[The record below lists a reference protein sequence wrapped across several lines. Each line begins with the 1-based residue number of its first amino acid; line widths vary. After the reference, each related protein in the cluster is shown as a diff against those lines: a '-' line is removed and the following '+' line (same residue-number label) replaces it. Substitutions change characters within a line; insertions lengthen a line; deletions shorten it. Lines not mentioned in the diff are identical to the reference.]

1 MKSFEFRK
9 LIQETLNEVLKE
21 NQLDEMAKI
30 AGDLKSAIEK
40 VIQDNPD
47 LDGLPLKKAIK
58 ADSDVQSALAGD
70 DLYDNQLNKFI
81 ALTKGERELGQ
92 RGRKP
97 GSDSDTP
104 KAPREPGAETRGRK
118 GYAPLSDEQEQEKQ
132 ELLNTLSDKLK
143 AGIDISISDDP
154 QILDAKNRLYSLIG
168 KVATTKL
175 LTAAMER
182 KRGRKPGS
190 GNASTNI
197 VSSTKK
203 LGGSESLNDFFVN
216 MTSKKKEVLDNV
228 VLALDMLQKG
238 TPLSDEELKNAISS
252 LSPFYKGT
260 KADLLQTLSD
270 LSTDEKAMKAIQSK
284 VINTDRPDKTKSYVK
299 PDEINPTINKLSTQQ
314 KDLEKELADVMSK
327 IKANANKAGIAKM
340 KDPNT
345 SSEEK
350 DQIKKKI
357 ISLNKELTTRKNDL
371 ENKLS
376 RIEQDLVDVS
386 AGQMDTFGFED

>member
-1 MKSFEFRK
+1 MNSIEFRK
-9 LIQETLNEVLKE
+9 LVQETLNEVLKE
-21 NQLDEMAKI
+21 SSLDEMAKI

-47 LDGLPLKKAIK
+47 LEGLPLKKAIK
-58 ADSDVQSALAGD
+58 ADANVQSALAGD

-92 RGRKP
+92 RGRKAGP
-97 GSDSDTP
+97 GSSEP
-104 KAPREPGAETRGRK
+104 KAPREPGIETRGRK
-118 GYAPLSDEQEQEKQ
+118 GFSPLSDEQEQEKQ
-132 ELLNTLSDKLK
+132 DLLNLLSDKLK
-143 AGIDISISDDP
+143 QGIDLSVSDDP

-168 KVATTKL
+168 KTATTKL
-175 LTAAMER
+175 LIAAMDR

-190 GNASTNI
+190 GNASSGI

-228 VLALDMLQKG
+228 MSALDMLQKG
-238 TPLSDEELKNAISS
+238 TPLSDEELVSTISK

-270 LSTDEKAMKAIQSK
+270 LSTDEKAMKSLQSK
-284 VINTDRPDKTKSYVK
+284 VINTDRPDKAKTYVK
-299 PDEINPTINKLSTQQ
+299 PDEINPTINRLGSQQ
-314 KDLEKELADVMSK
+314 KELEKELADVMSK
-327 IKANANKAGIAKM
+327 IKDNAKKAGIDKM

-345 SSEEK
+345 SEEEK
-350 DQIKKKI
+350 TKIKNKI
-357 ISLNKELTTRKNDL
+357 IASNKELTAKKMDI

-376 RIEQDLVDVS
+376 RIEQDLIDVS